1 MTAVLASVAW
11 FWMPY
16 GPGSAWFL
24 NEQDRA
30 YAAERIRLD
39 NVLYIQHSY
48 NESGVE
54 KDTLTRRDAVE
65 NCQRLEAMVRFILQH
80 PRECAW
86 AGILCLPTSGREGS
100 WLFFDRSKFGKCLW
114 IASYTYPLTTHQDVS
129 PNIRLRSSGTLSFA
143 LSSDHR

>member
-65 NCQRLEAMVRFILQH
+65 TVKDWKLWYV
-80 PRECAW
+80 
-86 AGILCLPTSGREGS
+86 
-100 WLFFDRSKFGKCLW
+100 LFFNIL
-114 IASYTYPLTTHQDVS
+114 ASVPGQAFSVFLPLVVKGLGYSSIEANLVS
-129 PNIRLRSSGTLSFA
+129 AYGSLHIHTR
-143 LSSDHR
+143 